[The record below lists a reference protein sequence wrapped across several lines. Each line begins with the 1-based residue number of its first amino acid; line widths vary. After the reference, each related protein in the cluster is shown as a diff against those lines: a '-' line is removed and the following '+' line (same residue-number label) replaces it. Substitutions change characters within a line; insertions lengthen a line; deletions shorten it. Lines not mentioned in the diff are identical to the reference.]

1 MLNEDFQKV
10 TIQEISEFLNAFDFS
25 DVVLMNWN
33 ELTSEIIIS
42 KCYSIRVNIRSKLI
56 HLYYYLEP
64 NRMLKKEL
72 RRDYEIPETL
82 FEFLK
87 LKLL

>member
-1 MLNEDFQKV
+1 MLNKDFQKV
-10 TIQEISEFLNAFDFS
+10 TIQEISEFLNEFDFS
-25 DVVLMNWN
+25 KVTLMNKN
-33 ELTSEIIIS
+33 SLTSEIIVS
-42 KCYSIRVNIRSKLI
+42 DRYSIRINIISKLI

-64 NRMLKKEL
+64 KEL
-72 RRDYEIPETL
+72 RRDYEIPETI

>member
-1 MLNEDFQKV
+1 MLNKDFQKV
-10 TIQEISEFLNAFDFS
+10 TIEEISEFLNEFNFS
-25 DVVLMNWN
+25 NVTLMNKGK
-33 ELTSEIIIS
+33 LTSEIIIS
-42 KCYSIRVNIRSKLI
+42 ECYSIRIDIISKLI

-64 NRMLKKEL
+64 DQGVKREL
-72 RRDYEIPETL
+72 RRDYQIPENL

>member
-1 MLNEDFQKV
+1 MLNKDFQKV
-10 TIQEISEFLNAFDFS
+10 TIQEISEFLNEFDFS
-25 DVVLMNWN
+25 KVTLMNKN
-33 ELTSEIIIS
+33 SLTSEIIVS
-42 KCYSIRVNIRSKLI
+42 DRYSIRINIISKLI

-64 NRMLKKEL
+64 KEL
-72 RRDYEIPETL
+72 RRDYEIQETI